1 MRDLPSAGELELIA
15 IRVSLMAAAIV
26 AEGVGRS
33 TRLGAKSSPT
43 DIVTDIDLASETAIR
58 TQLAIDT
65 PDCGIIGEEHGDTEP
80 RARLQWIVDPLD
92 GTVNFSYGAPI
103 FSVSIAAA
111 IDGEIVAGAVV
122 DAIRG
127 DVFSATRSH
136 GARCNNKR
144 IAVTGCDQLSQA
156 LIATGFSYQP
166 DLRALQGDV
175 IRQLLP
181 IARDIRC
188 FGSAALNLCWVGAGW
203 VDGYF
208 ERDTK
213 LWDYA
218 AGSLIAQ
225 EAGAIIEL
233 PCPENEGL
241 SIATAP
247 GIFENLRNVVETPTN
262 NYP

>member
-1 MRDLPSAGELELIA
+1 MRDPPSAGDLELIA
-15 IRVSLMAAAIV
+15 IRVGRMAAAIV
-26 AEGVGRS
+26 AEGVGQS

-43 DIVTDIDLASETAIR
+43 DIVTDIDVASETAIR
-58 TQLAIDT
+58 AQLAIET
-65 PDCGIIGEEHGDTEP
+65 PECGIIGEEHGDTEH

-92 GTVNFSYGAPI
+92 GTVNFSYGVPI

-127 DVFSATRSH
+127 DVFSAARSH
-136 GARCNNKR
+136 GARRNGIP
-144 IAVTGCDQLSQA
+144 IAVNACGLLSQA

-181 IARDIRC
+181 AARDIRC

-218 AGSLIAQ
+218 AGSLIAEQ
-225 EAGAIIEL
+225 AGAMIEL

-241 SIATAP
+241 SIAATP
-247 GIFENLRNVVETPTN
+247 GIFETLRDIVEMATN
-262 NYP
+262 S

>member
-1 MRDLPSAGELELIA
+1 MRDLPSAGDLELIA
-15 IRVSLMAAAIV
+15 IRVGRMAAAIV
-26 AEGVGRS
+26 AEGVGHS

-43 DIVTDIDLASETAIR
+43 DIVTDIDVASETAIR
-58 TQLAIDT
+58 AQLEIET
-65 PDCGIIGEEHGDTEP
+65 PECGIIGEEHGDTEH

-92 GTVNFSYGAPI
+92 GTVNFSYGVPI

-127 DVFSATRSH
+127 DVFSAARSH
-136 GARCNNKR
+136 GARRNGIPISVNACGR
-144 IAVTGCDQLSQA
+144 LSQA

-166 DLRALQGDV
+166 DLRAVQGDV
-175 IRQLLP
+175 IRELLP
-181 IARDIRC
+181 AARDIRC

-218 AGSLIAQ
+218 AGSLIAEQ
-225 EAGAIIEL
+225 AGAMIEL

-241 SIATAP
+241 SIAATP
-247 GIFENLRNVVETPTN
+247 GIFEILRNIIEMATN
-262 NYP
+262 S